1 MKAFALYRL
10 PYSSQ
15 YARVEQED
23 GEPLQLR
30 SLALLNGKR
39 GFVFAPFA
47 PSEEEP
53 IFLIQGKT
61 VVSPCPQGDGEAVL
75 APLTEKE
82 STPNGYYQLDF
93 ASFSSQVQAGHFG
106 KLVLSRCVDIAD
118 NGKHAQEE
126 LFFRACSAYP
136 RMFIALV
143 HIPNAQTWLMATPE
157 LLLEGGGDK
166 WRTIALAG
174 TMELRCA
181 RHAPL
186 TDQWIAD
193 GHNEK
198 LSLGEVG
205 WSDKNIREQ
214 RLVSTYIVECLEQ
227 FSSRLH
233 EEGPRTVRAGHLLH
247 LRSDFTFSVNDTS
260 RLGSLLAA
268 LHPTPAVCGLPKR
281 EAFDFICKNESAPR
295 HYYSG
300 FCGPLCDG
308 PANGT
313 DDTHLFVSLRCMR
326 ILKDSLRLY
335 AGGGI
340 LAESVLQQEWNE
352 TETKLDTMRRLL

>member
-1 MKAFALYRL
+1 MKAFAMYRL
-10 PYSSQ
+10 PYDNQ
-15 YARVEQED
+15 YSRVEQAD
-23 GEPLQLR
+23 GEPLKLR
-30 SLALLNGKR
+30 SLALLNGKQ

-53 IFLIQGKT
+53 IYLIQGNT
-61 VVSPCPQGDGEAVL
+61 VVSPCPEDDGEQVL
-75 APLTEKE
+75 APLTERE
-82 STPNGYYQLDF
+82 TAPDGYYQLDF
-93 ASFSSQVQAGHFG
+93 ASFSSQVQAGNFS
-106 KLVLSRCVDIAD
+106 KLVLSRCINIAGG
-118 NGKHAQEE
+118 NTHTHEE
-126 LFFRACSAYP
+126 LFFRACAAYP
-136 RMFIALV
+136 RMFITLV
-143 HIPNAQTWLMATPE
+143 HIPHGQTWLMATPE

-174 TMELRCA
+174 TMELRAA
-181 RHAPL
+181 RRAPQ

-193 GHNEK
+193 GRHHEP
-198 LSLGEVG
+198 SLGEVG

-214 RLVSTYIVECLEQ
+214 RLVSTYIVECLEHY
-227 FSSRLH
+227 STHIH

-247 LRSDFTFSVNDTS
+247 LRSDFTFSVTDPS

-281 EAFDFICKNESAPR
+281 EAFDFISKNESAKR

-308 PANGT
+308 ISVNGA
-313 DDTHLFVSLRCMR
+313 DTHLFVSLRCMR
-326 ILKDSLRLY
+326 MEKDKYRLY

-340 LAESVLQQEWNE
+340 LPESTLQQEWNE